1 MESIVSTPLAARIA
15 AAYGCEMRIVLTGF
29 KYIGGR
35 ILALEQEGHP
45 ERFVLGFEESCG
57 YLKGDYARDKDAVV
71 TATLIAE
78 MTATY
83 KLEGKTLGE
92 VMDGLYETYG
102 HFATGLQNV
111 NFTSEE
117 QKAHCMALREELRAQ
132 PPETLAGFPVTAV
145 TDFRAGFETV
155 RATGEQRPTGLPTEN
170 MILMTL
176 GEHGRVILRPS
187 GTEPKIKF
195 YYTARADSMARA
207 KEMVREM
214 TAAMT
219 AML

>member
-1 MESIVSTPLAARIA
+1 M
-15 AAYGCEMRIVLTGF
+15 
-29 KYIGGR
+29 
-35 ILALEQEGHP
+35 
-45 ERFVLGFEESCG
+45 LGFEESCG

-78 MTATY
+78 MTTTY

-117 QKAHCMALREELRAQ
+117 QKAHCMALMEELRAQ

-155 RATGEQRPTGLPTEN
+155 RATGEQHPTGLPTEN

-207 KEMVREM
+207 EEMVREM

-219 AML
+219 TML

>member
-1 MESIVSTPLAARIA
+1 M
-15 AAYGCEMRIVLTGF
+15 
-29 KYIGGR
+29 
-35 ILALEQEGHP
+35 
-45 ERFVLGFEESCG
+45 
-57 YLKGDYARDKDAVV
+57 
-71 TATLIAE
+71 
-78 MTATY
+78 
-83 KLEGKTLGE
+83 
-92 VMDGLYETYG
+92 
-102 HFATGLQNV
+102 
-111 NFTSEE
+111 
-117 QKAHCMALREELRAQ
+117 EELRAQ

-207 KEMVREM
+207 EEMVREM